1 MSVPLYMDVHVKSA
15 ITNGLRLR
23 GIDVLTAQEDGEG
36 VTSDEELL
44 HRAHALGRLLFTQ
57 DDDFLV
63 IAQEWHSSGRSF
75 AGIAYAHQLG
85 ITVGQAVNL
94 LQLVCKVMTVYEL
107 RNTILFLPF

>member
-15 ITNGLRLR
+15 ISNGLRQR
-23 GIDVLTAQEDGEG
+23 GIDVLTAQEDGQG

-44 HRAHALGRLLFTQ
+44 QRAHALGRLLFTQ

-63 IAQEWHSSGRSF
+63 IAQEWQSSGRSF
-75 AGIAYAHQLG
+75 AGITYAHQLG
-85 ITVGQAVNL
+85 ITVGQAVSL
-94 LQLVCKVMTVYEL
+94 LHLVCKVMTVDEL